1 MSEAIDINLLTKA
14 VNRIL
19 SRKYGRTV
27 QVTIGCE
34 SEEHKLAAGAETD
47 EGNESG

>member
-1 MSEAIDINLLTKA
+1 MSEAIDINLLTQA
-14 VNRIL
+14 INRIL

-34 SEEHKLAAGAETD
+34 SEKHKLAAGAETD
-47 EGNESG
+47 KGSESG